1 MRVRNYLMHFKD
13 RMLVS
18 LLLIAVGIVIELA
31 VVDVISIDKSSVH
44 APDWVVALLGV
55 LCLSGG
61 LAIAFS
67 PESRVA
73 IWSAGA
79 LVITMTIVSAWVALY
94 GSSEYFSGDLPFIS
108 RDANVIIARI
118 VFACVSLLGLA
129 IIVAAAKKTW
139 GRGDA

>member
-1 MRVRNYLMHFKD
+1 MHSKG
-13 RMLVS
+13 RMLIS
-18 LLLIAVGIVIELA
+18 LLLIAAGIVIELTVLD
-31 VVDVISIDKSSVH
+31 VVSIDNSSVH
-44 APDWVVALLGV
+44 APDWVIALLGV

-67 PESRVA
+67 PENRIA
-73 IWSAGA
+73 IWSAGS
-79 LVITMTIVSAWVALY
+79 LVITMTIASAWVTVY

-108 RDANVIIARI
+108 RDTNVLIARI

>member
-1 MRVRNYLMHFKD
+1 M
-13 RMLVS
+13 
-18 LLLIAVGIVIELA
+18 GIVIELTVLE
-31 VVDVISIDKSSVH
+31 VVSIDNSSVH
-44 APDWVVALLGV
+44 APDWVIALLDV

-67 PESRVA
+67 PENRIA
-73 IWSAGA
+73 IWSAGSI
-79 LVITMTIVSAWVALY
+79 VITMTIVSAWVAVY

-108 RDANVIIARI
+108 RDTNVLIARI

-139 GRGDA
+139 GRGDT